1 MNKNQLKEQNKNLL
15 LYDLSSYIEKK
26 NYQTYKRSLEKKGLP
41 CNHLRTIAPF
51 GVGIVADMYYFSESK
66 KITGSDLLQ
75 IGFEAVHSQF
85 YTLAVNGF
93 VIEYK
98 VVNGSGIVYID
109 SKPTN
114 ITTMNLLTD
123 LISSL

>member
-26 NYQTYKRSLEKKGLP
+26 NFQTYKRSLEKKGLP
-41 CNHLRTIAPF
+41 CSHLRTIAPF

-75 IGFEAVHSQF
+75 LGFEAIHSQF
-85 YTLAVNGF
+85 YTLSVNGF

-109 SKPTN
+109 SKHTN

>member
-75 IGFEAVHSQF
+75 LGFEAIHSQF
-85 YTLAVNGF
+85 YTLSVNGF

>member
-26 NYQTYKRSLEKKGLP
+26 NFQTYKNSLIKKGHSTD
-41 CNHLRTIAPF
+41 HLRTIAPF
-51 GVGIVADMYYFSESK
+51 GSGVKADFYYFSESK
-66 KITGSDLLQ
+66 KITGSDLLEL
-75 IGFEAVHSQF
+75 GFEAIHSQF
-85 YTLAVNGF
+85 YTLTVNGF